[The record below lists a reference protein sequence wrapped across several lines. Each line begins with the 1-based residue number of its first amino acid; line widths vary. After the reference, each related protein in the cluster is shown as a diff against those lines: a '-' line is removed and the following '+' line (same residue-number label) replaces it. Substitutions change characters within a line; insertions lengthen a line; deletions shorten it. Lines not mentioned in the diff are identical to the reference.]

1 MSAGYRDFVPA
12 GTAERI
18 RMLRAMDSAVAGLRA
33 HQNKLDVIGNNIA
46 NVNTFGYK
54 SQCFSFQ
61 EAMYQSAASSTGGVR
76 GQAVGSNGSQFG
88 YGTLMGSISMDM
100 TASTPTQVGG
110 LNACLNAD
118 GFFITSSMANKD
130 VNLGGTAADNTSNI
144 KGSDFEYTR
153 VGKFQLD
160 SQGYLTDGT
169 NFVYGFRPSDTA
181 ASGFDTESMVA
192 LRVPS
197 AATLTITAAVPPATV
212 DTETLA
218 LTFDHDNEAL
228 LSSSIQIN
236 NLGEVTVTVPVTIT
250 DNTVTPAE
258 TRTENRQVSIGK
270 VAVATFQNQEGLM
283 KAGGTYYTASSGDNS
298 GACSATVPGGS
309 TASLMSGYL
318 EASNVDLAREFSEM
332 ITTQRGFQANS
343 KIITVS
349 DEILSDLVNM
359 KR

>member
-1 MSAGYRDFVPA
+1 
-12 GTAERI
+12 
-18 RMLRAMDSAVAGLRA
+18 MDSAVAGLRA

-54 SQCFSFQ
+54 SQSFSFQ

-76 GQAVGSNGSQFG
+76 GQAVGSNGAQFG

-118 GFFITSSMANKD
+118 GFFITGNMPDKT
-130 VNLGGTAADNTSNI
+130 VNLAGSTSDNTTNI

-181 ASGFDTESMVA
+181 ASGFDTENMVA
-192 LRVPS
+192 IRVPS
-197 AATLTITAAVPPATV
+197 TATLTIAAGTGGSTV
-212 DTETLA
+212 NTETLA
-218 LTFDHDNEAL
+218 LTFDHDSDAL
-228 LSSSIQIN
+228 LTSSIQIN
-236 NLGEVTVTVPVTIT
+236 NLGEITVSIPVTIT
-250 DNTVTPAE
+250 DTTVTPNV
-258 TRTENRQVSIGK
+258 TKVENRQVSIGK

-309 TASLMSGYL
+309 TSTLMSGYL

>member
-1 MSAGYRDFVPA
+1 
-12 GTAERI
+12 
-18 RMLRAMDSAVAGLRA
+18 MLRAMDSAVAGLRA

-54 SQCFSFQ
+54 SQSFSFQ

-76 GQAVGSNGSQFG
+76 GQAVGSNGAQFG

-118 GFFITSSMANKD
+118 GFFITGNMPDKT
-130 VNLGGTAADNTSNI
+130 VNLSGSTSDNTTNI

-169 NFVYGFRPSDTA
+169 NFVYGFRPSTTA
-181 ASGFDTESMVA
+181 ASGFDTANMVA
-192 LRVPS
+192 IRVPS
-197 AATLTITAAVPPATV
+197 AATLTIAAGTGGSTV
-212 DTETLA
+212 NTETLS
-218 LTFDHDNEAL
+218 LTFDHDSDAL
-228 LSSSIQIN
+228 LTSSIQIN
-236 NLGEVTVTVPVTIT
+236 NLGEITVSIPVTINDT
-250 DNTVTPAE
+250 TNNTSKI
-258 TRTENRQVSIGK
+258 ENRQVSIGK

-309 TASLMSGYL
+309 TSTLMSGYL

>member
-1 MSAGYRDFVPA
+1 
-12 GTAERI
+12 
-18 RMLRAMDSAVAGLRA
+18 MLRAMDSAVAGLRA

-54 SQCFSFQ
+54 SQSFSFQ
-61 EAMYQSAASSTGGVR
+61 EAMYQSATSSTGGVR
-76 GQAVGSNGSQFG
+76 GQAVGSNGAQFG

-118 GFFITSSMANKD
+118 GFFITGNMPDKT
-130 VNLGGTAADNTSNI
+130 VNLSGSTSDNTTNI
-144 KGSDFEYTR
+144 KSSDFEYTR

-181 ASGFDTESMVA
+181 ASGFDTANMVA
-192 LRVPS
+192 IRVPS
-197 AATLTITAAVPPATV
+197 AATLTIAAGGTGTTTN
-212 DTETLA
+212 TETLA
-218 LTFDHDNEAL
+218 LTFDHDSEAL
-228 LSSSIQIN
+228 LTSSIQIN
-236 NLGEVTVTVPVTIT
+236 NLGEITVSIPVDIT
-250 DNTVTPAE
+250 DTTVTPNV
-258 TRTENRQVSIGK
+258 TKTENRQVSIGK

-309 TASLMSGYL
+309 TSTLMSGYL

>member
-1 MSAGYRDFVPA
+1 
-12 GTAERI
+12 
-18 RMLRAMDSAVAGLRA
+18 MDSAVAGLRA

-54 SQCFSFQ
+54 SQSFSFQ
-61 EAMYQSAASSTGGVR
+61 EAMYQSATSSTGGVR
-76 GQAVGSNGSQFG
+76 GQAVGSNGAQFG

-118 GFFITSSMANKD
+118 GFFITGNMPDKE
-130 VNLGGTAADNTSNI
+130 VNLSGTTSDNTTNI
-144 KGSDFEYTR
+144 KSSDFEYTR

-181 ASGFDTESMVA
+181 ASGFDTGNMVA
-192 LRVPS
+192 IRVPS
-197 AATLTITAAVPPATV
+197 AATLTIAAGGTGTTTN
-212 DTETLA
+212 TETLA
-218 LTFDHDNEAL
+218 LTFDHDSEAL
-228 LSSSIQIN
+228 LTSSIQIN
-236 NLGEVTVTVPVTIT
+236 NLGEITVSIPVDIT
-250 DNTVTPAE
+250 DTTVTPNVVKK
-258 TRTENRQVSIGK
+258 ENRQVSIGK

-309 TASLMSGYL
+309 TSTLMSGYL